1 MSQKIFVVY
10 TGIRNGFLFVFFL
23 YAKSAFVVSYTHLL
37 GADGEVIPGAKQ
49 LRQEKT
55 ISTPVEE
62 VTGSVFVTIN
72 GDVVEMPHK
81 KNPIFVDVFD
91 VYPFDMT
98 KAGGTRLVTRI
109 NGEDKDFTEPVHD
122 GDRIELFWES

>member
-1 MSQKIFVVY
+1 M
-10 TGIRNGFLFVFFL
+10 
-23 YAKSAFVVSYTHLL
+23 
-37 GADGEVIPGAKQ
+37 
-49 LRQEKT
+49 
-55 ISTPVEE
+55 
-62 VTGSVFVTIN
+62 
-72 GDVVEMPHK
+72 
-81 KNPIFVDVFD
+81 FD